1 MERLDGSLLVT
12 EKENLAPS
20 GPRMMRAPS
29 RGTFGLVLEGHFF
42 FPGGGM
48 KHMAGRGR
56 RYGMDKKEG

>member
-1 MERLDGSLLVT
+1 MT